1 MDVFS
6 MKIEH
11 YQSWT
16 RSTAIYPAAGTGEVA
31 ELMYLALG
39 LAGEVGELTQL
50 QSRQH
55 PELLK
60 ELGDVAWYVARLA
73 SAFNLTLSEPQPI
86 VSTDFATDFTTQCL
100 NLAHLAGMICN
111 SVKKLYRDGD
121 NPQLRAKIQPT
132 LLEITAQL
140 ATLATDSNS
149 VLADVLTQN
158 HDKLESRKS
167 RNQLSGSG
175 DHR

>member
-1 MDVFS
+1 
-6 MKIEH
+6 
-11 YQSWT
+11 
-16 RSTAIYPAAGTGEVA
+16 VA

-73 SAFNLTLSEPQPI
+73 SALNLTLSEPQPA
-86 VSTDFATDFTTQCL
+86 VSTDFATQCL

-121 NPQLRAKIQPT
+121 NPELRAKIQPP
-132 LLEITAQL
+132 LLEIVSQL
-140 ATLATDSNS
+140 AVLAMDSHS
-149 VLADVLTQN
+149 VLADVLAQN

>member
-1 MDVFS
+1 
-6 MKIEH
+6 MKLAD
-11 YQSWT
+11 YQNWT
-16 RSTAIYPAAGTGEVA
+16 RSTAIYPAAGSGDVA

-50 QSRQH
+50 QVREH

-73 SAFNLTLSEPQPI
+73 SALNLTLSEPQPA
-86 VSTDFATDFTTQCL
+86 VSTEFTAQCL
-100 NLAHLAGMICN
+100 TLAHLAGMICN

-121 NPQLRAKIQPT
+121 NPQLRAKIQAP
-132 LLEITAQL
+132 LLEIVAQL
-140 ATLATDSNS
+140 ATLAIDSHSILTN
-149 VLADVLTQN
+149 VLAQN
-158 HDKLESRKS
+158 HDKLESRK
-167 RNQLSGSG
+167 RRDQLGGSG

>member
-1 MDVFS
+1 

-73 SAFNLTLSEPQPI
+73 SALNLTLSEPQLA
-86 VSTDFATDFTTQCL
+86 VSTDFATQCL
-100 NLAHLAGMICN
+100 NLAHLAGTICN

-132 LLEITAQL
+132 LLEIVAQL
-140 ATLATDSNS
+140 ATLAIDSNS
-149 VLADVLTQN
+149 VLADVLAQN

>member
-1 MDVFS
+1 

-11 YQSWT
+11 YQGWT

-39 LAGEVGELTQL
+39 LAGEIGELTQL
-50 QSRQH
+50 QHREH
-55 PELLK
+55 PELPK

-73 SAFNLTLSEPQPI
+73 TALNLTLSEPQPI
-86 VSTDFATDFTTQCL
+86 VSAEFNIQCL
-100 NLAHLAGMICN
+100 NLAHLAGMVCN

-121 NPQLRAKIQPT
+121 NAQLRAKIQPI

-140 ATLATDSNS
+140 ATLASAINMP
-149 VLADVLTQN
+149 LAEILQQN

-167 RNQLSGSG
+167 RDQLGGSG

>member
-1 MDVFS
+1 

-11 YQSWT
+11 YQDWT

-73 SAFNLTLSEPQPI
+73 SALNLTLSEPQPA
-86 VSTDFATDFTTQCL
+86 VSTDFATQCL

-121 NPQLRAKIQPT
+121 NPELRAKIQPP
-132 LLEITAQL
+132 LLEIVSQL
-140 ATLATDSNS
+140 AVLAMDSRS
-149 VLADVLTQN
+149 VLADVLAQN

>member
-1 MDVFS
+1 

-50 QSRQH
+50 KSRQH

-73 SAFNLTLSEPQPI
+73 SALNLTLSEPQLP
-86 VSTDFATDFTTQCL
+86 VSTDFATQCL

-132 LLEITAQL
+132 LLEIVAQL
-140 ATLATDSNS
+140 ATLAIDSNS
-149 VLADVLTQN
+149 VLADVLAQN

>member
-1 MDVFS
+1 

-11 YQSWT
+11 YQRWT

-50 QSRQH
+50 QTREH

-73 SAFNLTLSEPQPI
+73 SALNLTLSEPQPI
-86 VSTDFATDFTTQCL
+86 VSADFTVQCL
-100 NLAHLAGMICN
+100 GLAHLAGMICN

-121 NPQLRAKIQPT
+121 NPQLRAKIQVP
-132 LLEITAQL
+132 LLEIVAYL
-140 ATLATDSNS
+140 ATLSIDSQC
-149 VLADVLTQN
+149 VLADVLAQN

-167 RNQLSGSG
+167 RDQLGGSG

>member
-1 MDVFS
+1 

-73 SAFNLTLSEPQPI
+73 SALNLTLSEPQFA
-86 VSTDFATDFTTQCL
+86 VSTDFATQCL

-132 LLEITAQL
+132 LLEIVAQL
-140 ATLATDSNS
+140 ATLAADSNR
-149 VLADVLTQN
+149 VLADVLAQN

>member
-1 MDVFS
+1 

-16 RSTAIYPAAGTGEVA
+16 RNTAIYPAAGTGEVA
-31 ELMYLALG
+31 ELMYLSLG

-50 QSRQH
+50 QHREH
-55 PELLK
+55 PELIK

-73 SAFNLTLSEPQPI
+73 TALNLSLAEPQPV
-86 VSTDFATDFTTQCL
+86 VSKEFNIECL
-100 NLAHLAGMICN
+100 NLAHLAGMVCN
-111 SVKKLYRDGD
+111 CVKKLYRDGE
-121 NPQLRAKIQPT
+121 NAQLRAKIQPP
-132 LLEITAQL
+132 LVEIAAQL
-140 ATLATDSNS
+140 ATIANS
-149 VLADVLTQN
+149 VNIPLDEVLQQN

-167 RNQLSGSG
+167 RDQLGGSG